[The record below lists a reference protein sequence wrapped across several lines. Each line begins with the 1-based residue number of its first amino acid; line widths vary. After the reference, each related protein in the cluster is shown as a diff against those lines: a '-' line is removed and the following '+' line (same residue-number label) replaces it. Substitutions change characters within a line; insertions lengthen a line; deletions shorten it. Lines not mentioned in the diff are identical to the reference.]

1 MYSIIDALVDLFFEA
16 IPRLLGVSR
25 ETYERW
31 QRYYMYAGILFVILA
46 LFALLALIAWVN
58 LQ

>member
-1 MYSIIDALVDLFFEA
+1 MYAIIDFLVDLFFEA

-31 QRYYMYAGILFVILA
+31 QRYYMYAGILFVVVA
-46 LFALLALIAWVN
+46 LFALLVLIAWVN
-58 LQ
+58 LR